1 MRRGCSDETYR
12 LPVAMVTSS
21 RSPSE
26 NGSVISNES
35 GKPSSGRRSPQN
47 VMAQQKVTKEEARKR
62 NGETLSLPSASPE
75 PVPPSRALRRAHV
88 HTRQAALTLSFF
100 CCVPQRPRISFLPT
114 RWGMALPRS
123 LNYSVSC
130 PLPSVLME
138 LSRALEKLYAE

>member
-1 MRRGCSDETYR
+1 
-12 LPVAMVTSS
+12 
-21 RSPSE
+21 
-26 NGSVISNES
+26 
-35 GKPSSGRRSPQN
+35 
-47 VMAQQKVTKEEARKR
+47 MAQQKVTKEEARKR
-62 NGETLSLPSASPE
+62 NGETLSLPSAAPE
-75 PVPPSRALRRAHV
+75 PVPPTRALRRAHV

-100 CCVPQRPRISFLPT
+100 CCVPQRLRISFLPT